1 MKEIEAEF
9 EPPDGIAKGG
19 SVIVL
24 YPRCRIA
31 NVAKYGL
38 AGTCNER
45 LSQNTPCL
53 TSTENRKVC
62 LRRDN
67 GSVRAASSL
76 LSSLTL
82 QLEGS
87 LRSEPI
93 YKDSTSCRLGRD

>member
-1 MKEIEAEF
+1 MKEFEAEF

-45 LSQNTPCL
+45 LSQKHLVLRPQKIGRFAYAETMAQYAL
-53 TSTENRKVC
+53 
-62 LRRDN
+62 LRRCC
-67 GSVRAASSL
+67 L
-76 LSSLTL
+76 H
-82 QLEGS
+82 
-87 LRSEPI
+87 
-93 YKDSTSCRLGRD
+93 